1 MKKSS
6 ENDDMKRCE
15 NMKTN
20 ISQLA
25 SLNEK
30 NRRLLLGQPIFDL
43 KTLTLKF
50 TNFGFVLIYKFSGFA
65 PAK

>member
-43 KTLTLKF
+43 KT
-50 TNFGFVLIYKFSGFA
+50 
-65 PAK
+65 

>member
-43 KTLTLKF
+43 KTKNFNLK
-50 TNFGFVLIYKFSGFA
+50 IYKFWLCFDL
-65 PAK
+65 